1 MLAELR
7 EIRHLAEEDLPK
19 LYNPSFG
26 WIAGI
31 GNHEAFYGRDSEE
44 FADLSLTYLEN
55 LKIPGIIEIS
65 EQSLDTLEK
74 LQAKEKNPE
83 WEVDYPGKIL
93 HEWRNGFTPR
103 ERSEELRDHGWP
115 FFKNTEDQWEL
126 RYYGGGDETPRY
138 IMAVA
143 TLARAKEVVGGVIAR
158 DEYIERKLPSVLAA
172 YSHQIRSADASGV
185 GLIWDSPN
193 NPKAL
198 LHHTERDS
206 NNAFDLEDGTR
217 PESPFLYF
225 GNESKYLRALREFAW
240 MTHLLGKDDLAKD
253 AAERYRKG
261 RKSFINLFWMKE
273 HGYPAPLVFGN
284 DLKRAE
290 FISDEAMDGLYYRI
304 FDHHQARLTAER
316 FMQADIMT
324 PLGPRSRSSESS
336 QFYVNGGKA
345 YWNGGVWPLRAAIA
359 AEGMERYGFYQYA
372 EQLDQALVAM
382 IKRKG
387 NVELGAV
394 DRLGH
399 LYDYKENGKVAA
411 CNPHLF
417 TLGAVFARSAY
428 PRITVKQYLKERK
441 AKVFTAF

>member
-7 EIRHLAEEDLPK
+7 EVRPLAEEDLPK

-26 WIAGI
+26 WMAGI
-31 GNHEAFYGRDSEE
+31 GKHEAFYGRDSEE
-44 FADLSLTYLEN
+44 FIELALIYLEN

-65 EQSLDTLEK
+65 EQSLDTLER
-74 LQAKEKNPE
+74 LQAKEENPE

-93 HEWRNGFTPR
+93 HEWRNGFTSR

-115 FFKNTEDQWEL
+115 FFINAQGEWEL
-126 RYYGGGDETPRY
+126 RYYGGGDETPGY

-143 TLARAKEVVGGVIAR
+143 TLARAKEVVGGVTAR

-172 YSHQIRSADASGV
+172 YYHQIRLADASCV

-193 NPKAL
+193 NPRAL

-217 PESPFLYF
+217 PERPFFYS
-225 GNESKYLRALREFAW
+225 GNEYKYLRALREFAW

-261 RKSFINLFWMKE
+261 RKSFINLFWMEE
-273 HGYPAPLVFGN
+273 HRYPTPLVFGN
-284 DLKRAE
+284 NLNRAE
-290 FISDEAMDGLYYRI
+290 FISDEATDGLSYGI
-304 FDHHQARLTAER
+304 FDHHQARLIVER
-316 FMQADIMT
+316 FMQADIIT
-324 PLGPRSRSSESS
+324 PWGSRSRSSESS
-336 QFYVNGGKA
+336 QFHVNGGQA
-345 YWNGGVWPLRAAIA
+345 YWNGGVWPLRTAIA
-359 AEGMERYGFYQYA
+359 AEGMDRYGFYQYA
-372 EQLDQALVAM
+372 GQLDQALVA
-382 IKRKG
+382 IVKRKG

-399 LYDYKENGKVAA
+399 LHDYREKGKAVA

-417 TLGAVFARSAY
+417 TVGAVLARSAY
-428 PRITVKQYLKERK
+428 PRITVKQYLRELG
-441 AKVFTAF
+441 